1 MNENTEN
8 TGDNNQDNK
17 NEEIERSFNLGK
29 VPISALNALNEHCV
43 GGFILYY
50 LNAETGEPD
59 YAMTFDNFSTQL
71 ALQYYAKN
79 FADTMDKINKH
90 NVKASLLNDFT
101 DGEENIDIDDDEEL

>member
-1 MNENTEN
+1 MNENSEN
-8 TGDNNQDNK
+8 TGEGDQEENS
-17 NEEIERSFNLGK
+17 EIEHAFNMGK
-29 VPISALNALNEHCV
+29 VPISALNALNQFCV

-79 FADTMDKINKH
+79 FADTMDQINKH
-90 NVKASLLNDFT
+90 NVKASLLNDFM
-101 DGEENIDIDDDEEL
+101 DGEENDDIHDEEDL